1 VYFDR
6 LTHEDESL
14 IRRQHA
20 AARDLLDGARDLL
33 LGRVDFLP
41 VAWAESRGWS
51 DYLLALSEGALDT
64 ADTLGIGKW
73 FLADPDCPTTLRELA
88 RRVEGLCVLPH
99 FELPEDPSENSK
111 GDWPFTGAR
120 KRQQIAA
127 IVHVLRTF
135 YPRICQIVDVGAG
148 RGQLTTR
155 AARALSVPALGLERD
170 SERVAVA
177 RLLARL
183 VDKKAKEDAKEDA
196 KVEFLATDI
205 FITDSLAPDASPLER
220 LERFPDRLLL
230 ALHGCGELGDAL
242 VRSAVSLS
250 AHVLL
255 LACCPQKIRAQE
267 RPPLVGSGPTLPK
280 QVLGLANVMSRTAGI
295 ERSLVNELATKE
307 ARLALRYLFEARG
320 IAVPAGEEMRGVNR
334 RKVHA
339 GLAALAQAACLAR
352 GLRYPNESELHAA
365 ATLAHDQYLARRR
378 LSLPRSMLG
387 RVLEIFLALDRA
399 MFLLAAGYDVR
410 VVELFPVEVSP
421 RNIAVLGARPAQHP
435 QPHAQGARVEE
446 QGIESL
452 IAGRQ
457 AKRVELAFPRR
468 EPDELGC

>member
-1 VYFDR
+1 LRFDR
-6 LTHEDESL
+6 LTHEDEFN

-20 AARDLLDGARDLL
+20 AARDLLGEARDLL
-33 LGRVDFLP
+33 LGRVDSLP
-41 VAWAESRGWS
+41 VAWAKARGWS
-51 DYLLALSEGALDT
+51 SYLLALSEDALDT

-73 FLADPDCPTTLRELA
+73 FLADPECPTTLRELA
-88 RRVEGLCVLPH
+88 KRVEGLCVLPH
-99 FELPEDPSENSK
+99 FELPEDPSENPDV
-111 GDWPFTGAR
+111 DWPFTGAR
-120 KRQQIAA
+120 KRRQIAA
-127 IVHVLRTF
+127 VLHVLRMF
-135 YPRICQIVDVGAG
+135 YPRICQLVDVGAG

-155 AARALSVPALGLERD
+155 AARALSVPALGLERN

-183 VDKKAKEDAKEDA
+183 LDEDA

-205 FITDSLAPDASPLER
+205 FITDSLDPEASPLET
-220 LERFPDRLLL
+220 LERVPDRLLL

-267 RPPLVGSGPTLPK
+267 RPPLAGCGPTLPK
-280 QVLGLANVMSRTAGI
+280 EVLGLANVLSRTAGI
-295 ERSLVNELATKE
+295 EGSLVSELATKE

-339 GLAALAQAACLAR
+339 GLTALAQTACLAR
-352 GLRYPNESELHAA
+352 GLPHPSESELHTA
-365 ATLAHDQYLARRR
+365 ATLAHDQYRARRR

-421 RNIAVLGARPAQHP
+421 RNIAVLGRSVR
-435 QPHAQGARVEE
+435 GE
-446 QGIESL
+446 
-452 IAGRQ
+452 GR
-457 AKRVELAFPRR
+457 
-468 EPDELGC
+468 